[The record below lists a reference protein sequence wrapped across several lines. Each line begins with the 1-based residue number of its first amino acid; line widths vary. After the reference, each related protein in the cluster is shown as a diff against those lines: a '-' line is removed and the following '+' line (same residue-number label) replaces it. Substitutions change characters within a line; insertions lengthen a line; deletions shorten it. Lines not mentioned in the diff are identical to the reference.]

1 VCDHCGCRQGSI
13 AELMDQ
19 HDRISELGS
28 EVRIELARG
37 DEPAARDQMLALLTI
52 LRPHMAWEEKGL
64 FVRITAQGEFAD
76 HIADLE
82 AEHEG
87 VFAALGAAAH
97 DPRGWGPSIIEVLDE
112 LDAHMY
118 RENFGLFPG
127 AISVLDADDWD
138 AIAEAR
144 PLDRLY
150 ALTANQV
157 D

>member
-1 VCDHCGCRQGSI
+1 MGGPAAGTARSRCYKESVVCDHCGCRQGSI

-76 HIADLE
+76 HIASRSRQNVVTI
-82 AEHEG
+82 G
-87 VFAALGAAAH
+87 
-97 DPRGWGPSIIEVLDE
+97 RGMD
-112 LDAHMY
+112 DAV
-118 RENFGLFPG
+118 P
-127 AISVLDADDWD
+127 DDVN
-138 AIAEAR
+138 R
-144 PLDRLY
+144 GG
-150 ALTANQV
+150 
-157 D
+157 